1 MCDNPTLNLNFF
13 ESRNTLVIEEL
24 LDITDEIAGTI
35 KQDGYMWVDG
45 QSKRAHGG
53 FVKRLDNNNKV
64 DNYKAYIL
72 PNVTKL
78 QFKKET
84 TEKSDYVSDMLV
96 NGHGESLTFTF
107 EDKKITYKLCLKETF
122 TEVHDNEEK
131 IEANNEGFQ
140 EDNNNETN
148 NNENN
153 NNETNNEEFQEER
166 NEGNNDKQLPEPN
179 KNEALKGGNK
189 KKKRSKK
196 LTKKRMTQAIV
207 DI

>member
-35 KQDGYMWVDG
+35 KQDGYMWVNG
-45 QSKRAHGG
+45 QSNRAHGG

-72 PNVTKL
+72 PNVSKL

-96 NGHGESLTFTF
+96 NGHGENLTFIF

-131 IEANNEGFQ
+131 IEEEYEANNEGFQ
-140 EDNNNETN
+140 EEN

-153 NNETNNEEFQEER
+153 ENNEGKIEENNGE
-166 NEGNNDKQLPEPN
+166 NDIQLPEP
-179 KNEALKGGNK
+179 KTNEALKGGNK
-189 KKKRSKK
+189 QKKRSKK

>member
-35 KQDGYMWVDG
+35 KQDGYTWVDG

-53 FVKRLDNNNKV
+53 FVRRLDNNNKV

-78 QFKKET
+78 QFKKEGT
-84 TEKSDYVSDMLV
+84 AEKSDYVSDMLV
-96 NGHGESLTFTF
+96 NGHGESLTFIF

-122 TEVHDNEEK
+122 TEVHDNEDK
-131 IEANNEGFQ
+131 IEADENNEGFQ
-140 EDNNNETN
+140 EDNN
-148 NNENN
+148 EN
-153 NNETNNEEFQEER
+153 
-166 NEGNNDKQLPEPN
+166 KQLPEPN
-179 KNEALKGGNK
+179 KNEALAGGNK